1 MPPLD
6 APRVHVRRV
15 LLGVELAQ
23 ALAAEGGAAVAL
35 HARARNQLRLPPPE
49 RVEQQ
54 PHARAQ
60 GLGRVAV
67 RIHHVA
73 HRAADGAPVLCTR
86 HALRVLGAL
95 RVLRVLRTFSFLL
108 DRPSRRGTGLR
119 LERCWHSAGGL
130 RRRMRWRRCGGGL
143 AYAAER
149 GQQAVEGRL
158 VQAQL
163 AHVTPRHLSTRGVL
177 REDSVELLD

>member
-1 MPPLD
+1 M
-6 APRVHVRRV
+6 RRV

-23 ALAAEGGAAVAL
+23 ALAAEGGAAIAL
-35 HARARNQLRLPPPE
+35 HTRGRDQLRLPPPE

-119 LERCWHSAGGL
+119 LERCWHGAGGL
-130 RRRMRWRRCGGGL
+130 RRRMRWRRMRWRRCGGGL